1 MGRPE
6 EIGMTAL
13 YLAADASFCTGIDIQ
28 VSGGSALN
36 YADKNMRKTVTM
48 PTKTWEKL
56 LFKNCNWLATM
67 SQSWFFK
74 MCYNVINNIM
84 YVD

>member
-48 PTKTWEKL
+48 PTKT
-56 LFKNCNWLATM
+56 
-67 SQSWFFK
+67 
-74 MCYNVINNIM
+74 
-84 YVD
+84 

>member
-56 LFKNCNWLATM
+56 LLCQQKHEKICYYANKNMRKIVT
-67 SQSWFFK
+67 
-74 MCYNVINNIM
+74 
-84 YVD
+84 